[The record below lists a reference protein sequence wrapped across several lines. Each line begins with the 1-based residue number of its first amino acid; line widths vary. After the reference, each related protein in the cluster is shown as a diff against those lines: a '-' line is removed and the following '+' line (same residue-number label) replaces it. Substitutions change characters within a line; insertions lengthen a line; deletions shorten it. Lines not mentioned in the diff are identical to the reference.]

1 MLFLGRNI
9 IFSLLCLFFEFLFVS
24 TRKRN
29 RPAATAIVAFS
40 LFLSLFYS
48 NALIIKRTTV
58 IENYP
63 YTERERERKESVVRL
78 FVCVCVCDEMWDDRQ
93 KEIQK
98 KYEEGENSPLF
109 FGVLKLRL
117 RGVSRLTKI
126 KRTQK
131 KRRDPNQ

>member
-58 IENYP
+58 IEYYP
-63 YTERERERKESVVRL
+63 YTERERESRESVFRV

-98 KYEEGENSPLF
+98 KYEEGWKNSPLF

-117 RGVSRLTKI
+117 RSRLSKI

-131 KRRDPNQ
+131 RRRDPN

>member
-1 MLFLGRNI
+1 M
-9 IFSLLCLFFEFLFVS
+9 
-24 TRKRN
+24 
-29 RPAATAIVAFS
+29 
-40 LFLSLFYS
+40 
-48 NALIIKRTTV
+48 IKRTTG

-63 YTERERERKESVVRL
+63 YTERERERERERGKKAWFVSC
-78 FVCVCVCDEMWDDRQ
+78 VCVCVCDEMWDDRQ

-126 KRTQK
+126 KRTHK

>member
-1 MLFLGRNI
+1 MR
-9 IFSLLCLFFEFLFVS
+9 E
-24 TRKRN
+24 RER
-29 RPAATAIVAFS
+29 
-40 LFLSLFYS
+40 
-48 NALIIKRTTV
+48 
-58 IENYP
+58 
-63 YTERERERKESVVRL
+63 ERERERKESVVRL
-78 FVCVCVCDEMWDDRQ
+78 LCVCVCDEMWDDRQ

>member
-1 MLFLGRNI
+1 M
-9 IFSLLCLFFEFLFVS
+9 
-24 TRKRN
+24 
-29 RPAATAIVAFS
+29 
-40 LFLSLFYS
+40 
-48 NALIIKRTTV
+48 IKRTTV

-63 YTERERERKESVVRL
+63 YTEREREERKRGSSL
-78 FVCVCVCDEMWDDRQ
+78 VCVCVCDEMWDDRQ

-131 KRRDPNQ
+131 KEEIRISKCEST

>member
-1 MLFLGRNI
+1 MKT
-9 IFSLLCLFFEFLFVS
+9 
-24 TRKRN
+24 TRTHR
-29 RPAATAIVAFS
+29 
-40 LFLSLFYS
+40 
-48 NALIIKRTTV
+48 
-58 IENYP
+58 
-63 YTERERERKESVVRL
+63 ERERERERGKKAWFVSC
-78 FVCVCVCDEMWDDRQ
+78 VCVCVCDEMWDDRQ